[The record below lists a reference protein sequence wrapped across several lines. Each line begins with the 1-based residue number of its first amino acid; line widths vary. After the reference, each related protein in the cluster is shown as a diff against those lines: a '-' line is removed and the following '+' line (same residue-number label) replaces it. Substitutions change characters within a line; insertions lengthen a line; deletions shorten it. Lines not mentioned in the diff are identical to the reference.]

1 MSSLPTTAEQRK
13 TMRSMLD
20 DLYRIR
26 DELMLLDMR
35 NSKPQEFAD
44 HNQFLYDI
52 GIAISV
58 VNGAVLRSIS
68 SDFAKQLPNFQAA
81 TKLVAADLYAL
92 RRTSAVLNSVSKAMS
107 TVTSIITLLK

>member
-1 MSSLPTTAEQRK
+1 MSSLPANAEQRK
-13 TMRSMLD
+13 IMRNMLD

-35 NSKPQEFAD
+35 GKEPQEFAD

-52 GIAISV
+52 GVAISA
-58 VNGAVLRSIS
+58 VNGAILRSIS
-68 SDFAKQLPNFQAA
+68 SDFAKQLPNFQSA

-92 RRTSAVLNSVSKAMS
+92 RRTSAVLNSVSKAM
-107 TVTSIITLLK
+107 

>member
-1 MSSLPTTAEQRK
+1 MPSLPATAEQRK
-13 TMRSMLD
+13 VMKSMLD

-35 NSKPQEFAD
+35 DNKPEEFAN
-44 HNQFLYDI
+44 HNQFMYDI

-68 SDFAKQLPNFQAA
+68 SDFADQLPKFHEA

>member
-1 MSSLPTTAEQRK
+1 MSSLPAAAEQRK
-13 TMRSMLD
+13 IMRFMLD

-35 NSKPQEFAD
+35 DKKPEEFAN
-44 HNQFLYDI
+44 HNQHMFDI
-52 GIAISV
+52 GIAISAV
-58 VNGAVLRSIS
+58 SGALLRSIS
-68 SDFAKQLPNFQAA
+68 SDFAQQLPNFQSA

>member
-1 MSSLPTTAEQRK
+1 MSSLPATAEQRK
-13 TMRSMLD
+13 IMRNMLD

-35 NSKPQEFAD
+35 GKEPQEFAD

-52 GIAISV
+52 GVAISA
-58 VNGAVLRSIS
+58 VNGAILRSIS
-68 SDFAKQLPNFQAA
+68 SDFAKQLPNFQSA

-92 RRTSAVLNSVSKAMS
+92 KRTSAVLNSVSKVMS